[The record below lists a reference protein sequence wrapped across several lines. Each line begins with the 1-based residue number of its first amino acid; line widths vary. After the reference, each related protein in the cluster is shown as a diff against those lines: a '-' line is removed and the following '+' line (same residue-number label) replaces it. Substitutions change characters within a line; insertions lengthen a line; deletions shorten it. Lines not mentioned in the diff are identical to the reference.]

1 VTACPEMGH
10 RALCPQQGECYRKHN
25 RKLQGKREVRQQE
38 HARYKSTG
46 ATEDVILTVYWQKS

>member
-1 VTACPEMGH
+1 MGH